1 MLIKLLELIENKH
14 KLVEVNTEDYQNLKA
29 SGMKF
34 EIKAYDAIGLGRVSI
49 MKAKGFFGLMKM
61 DTLMITPTDKDL
73 PLLSYDRINA
83 MGNDTLIIE
92 LYDTLLGE
100 CSLVSLNNVKEE
112 YKDLPDHNLGTHWY
126 DSIKFSE
133 SVSKKGKKKESN
145 QYNELTA
152 NYIEKYLNLE
162 SYVVEN
168 KEEKNLKSK
177 TYVDGLLNNG
187 GPSTTVF
194 QKCIGKDKTEKLFKE
209 ILFGIKK

>member
-1 MLIKLLELIENKH
+1 MLNKLLEIIKEKYELK
-14 KLVEVNTEDYQNLKA
+14 EVSTVDYQNLKA

-34 EIKAYDAIGLGRVSI
+34 EIKAYDALGLGRVSI

-92 LYDTLLGE
+92 LYDTLINPCDLTP
-100 CSLVSLNNVKEE
+100 LQNVKNQYEGLLDH
-112 YKDLPDHNLGTHWY
+112 DLGQHWY

-133 SVSKKGKKKESN
+133 SVSKKGKKKEYDKYN
-145 QYNELTA
+145 QLTIE
-152 NYIEKYLNLE
+152 YIIEYLNLV
-162 SYVVEN
+162 YKDIDN
-168 KEEKNLKSK
+168 KDIKNEKSK
-177 TYVDGLLNNG
+177 VYVEGLLTNG

-194 QKCIGKDKTEKLFKE
+194 QKSLGKEKTEKLFKD
-209 ILFGIKK
+209 ILFGIK